1 MSRAISISELYG
13 KKRKLLY
20 LAPEWHDLLG
30 DIERKGSTI
39 IWGQS
44 GAGKTTFLCYLVQEL
59 SKHER
64 ILWNDIEEGDSH
76 SLKVV
81 FQRTNMQNFKNR
93 ITVLDKM
100 PISEL
105 HTKLDKPK
113 SANIIV
119 INSLQ
124 HAMITKKEYLE
135 LIRAYPNK
143 KFVWL
148 SHAEGK
154 EPEGRLGRFVRYDS
168 NEAIY
173 IEGFTAFA
181 KSRTKASIPL
191 AFVPKLAQEFH
202 GLSFDNFNTL
212 NPNPN
217 E

>member
-1 MSRAISISELYG
+1 MSRAISISELYA
-13 KKRKLLY
+13 KKRNILRLSDG
-20 LAPEWHDLLG
+20 WSDLLG

-44 GAGKTTFLCYLVQEL
+44 GAGKTTFLCYFVQEL
-59 SKHER
+59 SRLER

-76 SLKVV
+76 SLKTV
-81 FQRTNMQNFKNR
+81 FQRTEMHNYKHR

-100 PISEL
+100 PISEM

-113 SANIIV
+113 SANIVV

-124 HAMITKKEYLE
+124 HAQINKKDYLE
-135 LIRAYPNK
+135 LKNSYPNK

-181 KSRTKASIPL
+181 KSRTKASTPL
-191 AFVPKLAQEFH
+191 AFMPKQAQEYH
-202 GLSFDNFNTL
+202 GLSFDNFNQL
-212 NPNPN
+212 NLNN